1 MKKILLYLFIFTVLI
16 NVFTYAYFTKKQK
29 HEAELHQ
36 KTELKLE
43 KKQQLIDSL
52 ELKVFEMSH
61 YTLQG
66 NDFSQ
71 DYLNRYNGNEVVK
84 KIEDSILNLNH
95 VRGGNKLIGFD
106 YPEDPI
112 VISRMKFMNHRWILA
127 DFDNSTLG
135 GQVLIRYYVN
145 SDETFEMEVIDKA
158 MYLPKT
164 QRVD

>member
-1 MKKILLYLFIFTVLI
+1 MNKIFLYLLIFAVLV

-29 HEAELHQ
+29 YEAELHQ

-164 QRVD
+164 QRAD